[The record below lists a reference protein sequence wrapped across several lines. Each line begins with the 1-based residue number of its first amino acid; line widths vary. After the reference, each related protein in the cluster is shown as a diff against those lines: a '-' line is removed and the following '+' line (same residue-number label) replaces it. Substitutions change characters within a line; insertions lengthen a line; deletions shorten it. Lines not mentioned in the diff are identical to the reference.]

1 MSTYQE
7 ILAQYDALKS
17 NTNSSSKPKMTEEER
32 MKKYFTTHIPD
43 GVQSAQKIIRLLPA
57 VEGGSIFTQIQGHSI
72 QVDGKWQKFI
82 CPEFANNEPCP
93 FCEARKILFEK
104 GDENSI
110 KIAKQYKQKDM
121 FVVKL
126 IERGKEN
133 DGPKFWRFNRD
144 FTNQG
149 VMDKIVDILKIL
161 GPDEDI
167 ADVSNGI
174 DLIVNITRDQNGRPV
189 VGSIMAARNNS
200 PLTNDASLTESILAN
215 QETWRDVYK
224 VKPYDYLEL
233 IVKGE
238 TPVYDKETKGFISK
252 NALEAREA
260 GKVSIGDAAINDII
274 TNTKPSDFSTTVVL
288 DGSSFDDAIG
298 SDEEDLPF

>member
-17 NTNSSSKPKMTEEER
+17 NNNSSNKPRLTQEER

-43 GVQSAQKIIRLLPA
+43 GVQSAQKVIRLLPA
-57 VEGGSIFTQIQGHSI
+57 VEGGNIFEQIKGHSI

-93 FCEARKILFEK
+93 FCEARKSLYEA
-104 GDENSI
+104 GDENSV

-121 FVVKL
+121 FVLKL
-126 IERGKEN
+126 IERGKET

-167 ADVSNGI
+167 TNIENGI
-174 DLIVNITRDQNGRPV
+174 DLVVNITRDQNGRPV

-200 PLTNDASLTESILAN
+200 PLTDDASLTESILAN

-224 VKPYDYLEL
+224 VYPYSYLEL

-238 TPVYDKETKGFISK
+238 TPVYDKETKGYISK
-252 NALEAREA
+252 SSLEAREA
-260 GKVSIGDAAINDII
+260 GKVSVGDAAINDIVNS
-274 TNTKPSDFSTTVVL
+274 TQPTDFSTTVVM
-288 DGSSFDDAIG
+288 DSSTFADVNA
-298 SDEEDLPF
+298 SDEDDLPF